1 EVLGENPTFAAF
13 LADPGIGAAERTAVL
28 EKVFRGRASPLAMN
42 FLLVLN
48 NKGRLRLLRQIA
60 EAYGA
65 LLDEQNGKVEVDVT
79 VARKLG
85 REQLGEVKEKVS
97 QALGKDAVVHQYVDP
112 EIIGGLVLRVEDR
125 LIDASVRYQLEAM
138 RERLLSARR
147 KQ

>member
-1 EVLGENPTFAAF
+1 MRAATAQSPTVLSYARALLDLANDEKHADRVGKEMAAVHEVLGENPTFAAF

-65 LLDEQNGKVEVDVT
+65 LLDEQNGKVEV
-79 VARKLG
+79 G
-85 REQLGEVKEKVS
+85 
-97 QALGKDAVVHQYVDP
+97 
-112 EIIGGLVLRVEDR
+112 
-125 LIDASVRYQLEAM
+125 
-138 RERLLSARR
+138 
-147 KQ
+147 